1 MSSLPA
7 MMDRMIV
14 IILCKQRSGVM
25 QEGRCYFAE
34 SLGRDLKGMWK
45 ILEAFE
51 VKLAPYDA

>member
-1 MSSLPA
+1 MSSLLA
-7 MMDRMIV
+7 MIDRMIL
-14 IILCKQRSGVM
+14 IILCKQSKGVM

-45 ILEAFE
+45 TLEAFE